1 MVLLLMDIIT
11 CNAEETHL
19 CNNRSLSCEKKFTI
33 QQYGARCHRANFVT
47 NYLNENV
54 PDCIRKEN

>member
-1 MVLLLMDIIT
+1 MDIIT

-19 CNNRSLSCEKKFTI
+19 CNNRSLSCEKKLTI
-33 QQYGARCHRANFVT
+33 QQYGARCHRANSVT